1 MRRWIETSST
11 TDLVIWSAT
20 FLLAAIL
27 ALGITYA
34 VWSHLPGFAS
44 IALMRTAQ
52 LCLAAGI
59 CLIALALPARVVRVF
74 MFGFAVG
81 LAGSIGF
88 ASHVF
93 ASASVGG

>member
-1 MRRWIETSST
+1 MRRWIETLST

-20 FLLAAIL
+20 FILAAVL
-27 ALGITYA
+27 ALGISYA

-59 CLIALALPARVVRVF
+59 CLIGLALPARIARVF
-74 MFGFAVG
+74 MLGFAVG

-88 ASHVF
+88 ASQVF
-93 ASASVGG
+93 ASAALGG